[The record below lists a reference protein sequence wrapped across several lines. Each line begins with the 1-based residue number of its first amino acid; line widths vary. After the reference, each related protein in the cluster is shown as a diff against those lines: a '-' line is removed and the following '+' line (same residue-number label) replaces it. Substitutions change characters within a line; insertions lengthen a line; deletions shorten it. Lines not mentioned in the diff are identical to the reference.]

1 MILRRRFRLDFYKGR
16 VSPRTHEGHTTV
28 RAMDTPHAREF
39 GKMRRPGL
47 IVIVTPKET
56 TNGNGVLYHL

>member
-1 MILRRRFRLDFYKGR
+1 
-16 VSPRTHEGHTTV
+16 
-28 RAMDTPHAREF
+28 MDTPHAREF